1 MASDDPRDP
10 NSTQEEAELTRLVR
24 AEEVKNPEVHA
35 WQFINLEQDEKQKEQ
50 QVRSEVYERI
60 QRELEPQI
68 SKQTAILKR
77 EAFEEAKQAG
87 FEEGYQ
93 AGFETGQSQGLEKAE
108 QSAKAEITP
117 KVQRLESILTE
128 LTQPQE
134 LLTEKIFQQL
144 AELAVKL
151 AERLVEETLDLDK
164 QRITQFV
171 EQAVALMPEGEA
183 QIEVDL
189 HPDDLSVVSYY
200 QQQTEQSWQLK
211 PNKNIKPGTCRVKK
225 LNSVVNHNWHVRLDT
240 LLADTQQLVKSMV
253 SPSSE
258 ESTDTIDDIKSS
270 PDNDTSSVKS

>member
-1 MASDDPRDP
+1 MASDDQRHPD
-10 NSTQEEAELTRLVR
+10 SSHDEAELTRLVR

-50 QVRSEVYERI
+50 LVRSEVYERI

-93 AGFETGQSQGLEKAE
+93 AGFETGQSQGIEKAE

-117 KVQRLESILTE
+117 KVQRLESILTD

-134 LLTEKIFQQL
+134 LLTEKVFQQL
-144 AELAVKL
+144 AELAIKL
-151 AERLVEETLDLDK
+151 AERMVEETLDLDK
-164 QRITQFV
+164 QRIIQFV

-189 HPDDLSVVSYY
+189 HPDDLSLVTYY

-225 LNSVVNHNWHVRLDT
+225 LNSVVNHNWHTRLDT

-253 SPSSE
+253 SQADDDAIGAVDAKPSTE
-258 ESTDTIDDIKSS
+258 
-270 PDNDTSSVKS
+270 NDTSTV